1 MQPLLENPLWILA
14 GLCLLPLAV
23 VSSYRWGWV
32 GCVVAYAWAD
42 SAMPGGLL
50 ARTLRF
56 GVLAVLVVQGLLSVR
71 GGGPSERAPTALRLL
86 FGWAVLSLAWS
97 ADRAFTAANLA
108 AAFLVG
114 VVAFRQLPR
123 AAATTEG
130 VFSYVKATVVALLA
144 LLLLGF
150 VPGLPRD
157 ELYTAG
163 RLKGF
168 FSNANGLGLTC
179 ALLAPWP
186 LIVAERESG
195 ARRTAAYAL
204 VVALAGLAFLSG
216 SRTGFGGVLI
226 AVAVTQWLR
235 KPSRVLVAVA
245 VLGCAFSVAA
255 AASKDLDLD
264 EGVTAHLVRENSV
277 TTLSG
282 RLQRWQA
289 GLGQFSEHPIFGL
302 GYKAASRTEVELH
315 VSTGEGGWIRNVTE
329 EGQNLHSQP
338 LEAMV
343 DLGLAGGV
351 LFLVLMGSVVLRFRR
366 LARAATDPRI
376 AAAAAALTGTSVAV
390 SLDSFFHNWL
400 LTPGSPYALVYWC
413 FVGLGLR
420 LERIAHTPP
429 AVPAPPVVPLGA
441 RRAVPA

>member
-23 VSSYRWGWV
+23 VVPYRWGWV

-42 SAMPGGLL
+42 SAMPGGVI

-56 GVLAVLVVQGLLSVR
+56 GVLALLVLLGLLALR
-71 GGGPSERAPTALRLL
+71 GRGPGEHAPKALRLL
-86 FGWAVLSLAWS
+86 FGWATLSLAWS
-97 ADRAFTAANLA
+97 ADRAFTAANLGA
-108 AAFLVG
+108 ALLVG
-114 VVAFRQLPR
+114 IVAFHQLPR
-123 AAATTEG
+123 AAGTVEG
-130 VFSYVKATVVALLA
+130 VLGYVKATVLALLA

-186 LIVAERESG
+186 LIAGEREHG
-195 ARRTAAYAL
+195 ARRAAAYAL
-204 VVALAGLAFLSG
+204 VAGLAGLAFLSG

-235 KPSRVLVAVA
+235 RPSRVLVAVA
-245 VLGCAFSVAA
+245 VLGCAVSVAA
-255 AASKDLDLD
+255 SVGKDLDLE

-282 RLQRWQA
+282 RVQRWEA
-289 GLGQFSEHPIFGL
+289 GLKQFLEHPVFGL
-302 GYKAASRTEVELH
+302 GYKAAARTEVEIH
-315 VSTGEGGWIRNVTE
+315 VSEGDGGWIKNVTQ

-343 DLGLAGGV
+343 DLGAAGGV
-351 LFLVLMGSVVLRFRR
+351 LFLVLMGSVVARFRR
-366 LARAATDPRI
+366 LARAATDVRI
-376 AAAAAALTGTSVAV
+376 AAAAAAITGTAVAV

-400 LTPGSPYALVYWC
+400 LTPGSPYALVFWA

-420 LERIAHTPP
+420 LERLAHAPAAAPP
-429 AVPAPPVVPLGA
+429 ASVAPAPP
-441 RRAVPA
+441 RAVRV

>member
-23 VSSYRWGWV
+23 VFPYRWAWV

-56 GVLAVLVVQGLLSVR
+56 GVLALLVLKGVLSLR
-71 GGGPSERAPTALRLL
+71 GRGPGERAPAPLRWL
-86 FGWAVLSLAWS
+86 FGLAVLSLAWS
-97 ADRAFTAANLA
+97 ADRVFTAANLGA
-108 AAFLVG
+108 ALLVG
-114 VVAFRQLPR
+114 IVAFHQLPR
-123 AAATTEG
+123 AAGSVDG
-130 VFSYVKATVVALLA
+130 VLGYVKATVLALLA
-144 LLLLGF
+144 LLVLGF

-186 LIVAERESG
+186 LIAGERERG
-195 ARRTAAYAL
+195 GRRAAAYGL
-204 VVALAGLAFLSG
+204 VAALAALAFLSG
-216 SRTGFGGVLI
+216 SRTGFGGVLV

-235 KPSRVLVAVA
+235 RPSRVLVAVA
-245 VLGCAFSVAA
+245 VLGCAVSIAA

-264 EGVTAHLVRENSV
+264 EGVTAHVVRENSL

-282 RLQRWQA
+282 RLQRWEA
-289 GLGQFSEHPIFGL
+289 GFHQFLQHPVFGL
-302 GYKAASRTEVELH
+302 GYKAASRTEVEIH
-315 VSTGEGGWIRNVTE
+315 VATGDGGVIRNITE

-343 DLGLAGGV
+343 DLGIGGGV
-351 LFLVLMGSVVLRFRR
+351 LFLALMAAVVTRFRR
-366 LARAATDPRI
+366 LARAASDPRI
-376 AAAAAALTGTSVAV
+376 AAAGAAITGTAVAV
-390 SLDSFFHNWL
+390 TLDSFFHNWL
-400 LTPGSPYALVYWC
+400 LTPGSPYALVFWC
-413 FVGLGLR
+413 VVGLGLR
-420 LERIAHTPP
+420 LERLAHAPP
-429 AVPAPPVVPLGA
+429 AAPPPSPEKA
-441 RRAVPA
+441 RVAVHA